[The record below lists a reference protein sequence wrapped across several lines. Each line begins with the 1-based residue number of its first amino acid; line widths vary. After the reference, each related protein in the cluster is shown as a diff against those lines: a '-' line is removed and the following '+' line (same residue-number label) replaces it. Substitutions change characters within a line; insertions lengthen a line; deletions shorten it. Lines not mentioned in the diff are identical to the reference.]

1 MRLGELQDKDIISM
15 EDGKLLGNIV
25 DVNID
30 NNGQLISF
38 LVAKKRFFS
47 WFFSRNE
54 VEIKWSQIE
63 RVGSDVILVKI

>member
-15 EDGKLLGNIV
+15 EDGKLLGNII

-30 NNGQLISF
+30 NDGKLISF
-38 LVAKKRFFS
+38 LVARKRFFS

-54 VEIKWSQIE
+54 VEIKWQQIE

>member
-1 MRLGELQDKDIISM
+1 MRLGELQDKDVISM